1 MNGFCLKK
9 IEQKKRKWNKILLRI
24 GGLLVWSTSLS
35 ILWKT
40 DEPWASTRRCA
51 RSLLPSIQI
60 STSKKSVNWP
70 KFLNSIEWKNF
81 LLMEA
86 IAAISD
92 ILMNDSNSERKTLNR
107 KLNVFETMAASTIVQ
122 LNVNTMLEVLL
133 LLEFMSVIH
142 ACYTFSLC
150 WWW

>member
-1 MNGFCLKK
+1 
-9 IEQKKRKWNKILLRI
+9 
-24 GGLLVWSTSLS
+24 
-35 ILWKT
+35 
-40 DEPWASTRRCA
+40 
-51 RSLLPSIQI
+51 
-60 STSKKSVNWP
+60 
-70 KFLNSIEWKNF
+70 
-81 LLMEA
+81 MEA

-133 LLEFMSVIH
+133 LLEFMSVIY
-142 ACYTFSLC
+142 ACYTISLC